1 MTKLFVLSIFV
12 SLAIAVNALKLPFR
26 NGLTK
31 AIGSLS
37 TCAVLLNPLMNNP
50 VMADSREVGS
60 MTTSGI
66 IFKDTLKINAFSD
79 PKVQGVTIYLA
90 DFDRPLAEKL
100 TNDPFNDPSATA
112 LACVQNGPIVIGDIN
127 KSPDG
132 EEVFE
137 ASRNLF
143 FKVGIFWLTAMS
155 RVLYS
160 LSLSSIY
167 ANMF

>member
-1 MTKLFVLSIFV
+1 MTKVFVFAIII
-12 SLAIAVNALKLPFR
+12 SLVLVTSGLKLPFR
-26 NGLTK
+26 TGLAK

-37 TCAVLLNPLMNNP
+37 TCAVLFNPAMNGP
-50 VMADSREVGS
+50 AMADSREVGS
-60 MTTSGI
+60 MATSGI

-100 TNDPFNDPSATA
+100 TNDLFDDPSATA
-112 LACVQNGPIVIGDIN
+112 LACIQNGPIVIGDIN

-137 ASRNLF
+137 ANRNLF
-143 FKVGIFWLTAMS
+143 FKVTHI
-155 RVLYS
+155 
-160 LSLSSIY
+160 
-167 ANMF
+167 